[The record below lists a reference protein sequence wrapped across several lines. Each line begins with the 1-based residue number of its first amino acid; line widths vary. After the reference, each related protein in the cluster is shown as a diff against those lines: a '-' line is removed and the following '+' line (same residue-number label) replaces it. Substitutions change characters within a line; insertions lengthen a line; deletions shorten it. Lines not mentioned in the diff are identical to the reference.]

1 MMVAFYY
8 RMVLQESAS
17 LDGIA
22 NLIEGHVP
30 DAKKARLYGRELS
43 YVLPRDHVDRYAAC
57 CAKNPHFIQK
67 FTFLQSHFSQ
77 NSHS

>member
-1 MMVAFYY
+1 MLHIC

-30 DAKKARLYGRELS
+30 DAKRARLYGRELS
-43 YVLPRDHVDRYAAC
+43 YVLPRDHVDRY
-57 CAKNPHFIQK
+57 NM
-67 FTFLQSHFSQ
+67 
-77 NSHS
+77 HSIKMTNV

>member
-43 YVLPRDHVDRYAAC
+43 YVLPRDHVDRYC
-57 CAKNPHFIQK
+57 TLGQK
-67 FTFLQSHFSQ
+67 PTFYPDVL
-77 NSHS
+77 